1 MADLLFAAGAVL
13 LVVAAL
19 GLVALWR
26 TRAVADQMLAV
37 QLLGSA
43 GVAVL
48 LMLAVA
54 AGDGSILDVALLLA
68 LLAAFAAAAFR
79 ACGSTVFRARGTAG
93 DAPFTGD
100 QS

>member
-1 MADLLFAAGAVL
+1 MADLLFAAGAL
-13 LVVAAL
+13 LLLVAAL
-19 GLVALWR
+19 GLAALWR
-26 TRAVADQMLAV
+26 TRAVADLMLAV

-54 AGDGSILDVALLLA
+54 SRDAAILDVALALA

-79 ACGSTVFRARGTAG
+79 AYGSGGTGG
-93 DAPFTGD
+93 DASAGRRP
-100 QS
+100 